1 MKSTPKERIFLGVD
15 FNMKKKIFLTMGI
28 VFLVFLQYSSTNAQT
43 SNDLV
48 MLQTLIKKIKPNI
61 QIEQCNIQVRE
72 IFQQTEN
79 EIQYKLNKRFHDIL
93 WIKKEKLIKGVLKNS
108 YDGLKCEFNIIPIN
122 EVADDETLL
131 IVKFSANNEILL
143 ESNLLQSTIT
153 STCFTEEAEI
163 FSCLKGTINGTMDKD
178 LTYIVDDFL
187 EMFQASIIEKMFEKG
202 FVSVSA
208 QSQFFNNDLENNMN
222 IQIALRSST
231 ENNQTILTVGTP
243 IITEEY

>member
-43 SNDLV
+43 SNDLI
-48 MLQTLIKKIKPNI
+48 MLQTLIKKVKPNI

-72 IFQQTEN
+72 IFQQTEI
-79 EIQYKLNKRFHDIL
+79 EIQDKLNKRFHNIL
-93 WIKKEKLIKGVLKNS
+93 WIEKEKLIKGVLKNS
-108 YDGLKCEFNIIPIN
+108 YDGLNCEFNIIPIC
-122 EVADDETLL
+122 EVSEEGTLL
-131 IVKFSANNEILL
+131 IAKFSAKNEILL
-143 ESNLLQSTIT
+143 KSNLLQSTIT

-178 LTYIVDDFL
+178 LAYIVDEFI
-187 EMFQASIIEKMFEKG
+187 EIFQASIIEKMSEKG
-202 FVSVSA
+202 FTSVSA
-208 QSQFFNNDLENNMN
+208 KSLFFKNDLDNNMN
-222 IQIALRSST
+222 IQIALRNSA
-231 ENNQTILTVGTP
+231 EHNQTILTVGTP